1 MAPMRNL
8 LLLSAATAAHGLHAP
23 MMGARAPFSAAPAIS
38 AFRPAFAPQHPALRS
53 RVRSVRMEEAAAVPE
68 PSPEASGG
76 EAAKKDALMETLT
89 TGSYFA
95 LWYLFNIGY
104 NIYNKRAL
112 NALPIPYTMAALQLL
127 VGIPYVAFLWA
138 TGLREKPSV
147 NKEQLKTLV
156 PGGSLHMLYINSP
169 LVFPVSSPDI
179 YIYIYIYIYI
189 WSLAL

>member
-1 MAPMRNL
+1 MAPMRTL
-8 LLLSAATAAHGLHAP
+8 LLLSAATAAHGLHA
-23 MMGARAPFSAAPAIS
+23 MMGARAPHTAAPPIS
-38 AFRPAFAPQHPALRS
+38 AFRPPFAPQHPALRS

-68 PSPEASGG
+68 PAPEASGG

-147 NKEQLKTLV
+147 NKEQLKTLI
-156 PGGSLHMLYINSP
+156 PGGSLDILYKNRP
-169 LVFPVSSPDI
+169 LVFRVSFPVFWESFPVSLTRDE
-179 YIYIYIYIYI
+179 
-189 WSLAL
+189 